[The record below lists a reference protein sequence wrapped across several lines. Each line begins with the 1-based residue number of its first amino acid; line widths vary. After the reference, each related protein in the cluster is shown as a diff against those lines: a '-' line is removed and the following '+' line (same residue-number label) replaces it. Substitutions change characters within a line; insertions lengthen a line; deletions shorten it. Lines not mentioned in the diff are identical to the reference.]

1 MRKEDFL
8 KLGLSDELAEKAASA
23 SAEELKSY
31 VPRGDF
37 DTKVR
42 ELETANTSVSDLGER
57 LKAFDGVD
65 VKKLKDDVAAWEKKY
80 NADMAAVKKD
90 AAVDIAILKAG
101 GRNAKAIKALL
112 DMDKINLKDDGSI
125 EGLDMEGL
133 KKSDGY
139 LFNIESTGI
148 EGTGKPKEGEPQG
161 GDTLKGFISA
171 ARAAAG
177 LKN

>member
-1 MRKEDFL
+1 
-8 KLGLSDELAEKAASA
+8 
-23 SAEELKSY
+23 
-31 VPRGDF
+31 
-37 DTKVR
+37 
-42 ELETANTSVSDLGER
+42 
-57 LKAFDGVD
+57 
-65 VKKLKDDVAAWEKKY
+65 
-80 NADMAAVKKD
+80 MAAVKKD
-90 AAVDIAILKAG
+90 AAVDMAILKAG

-125 EGLDMEGL
+125 EGLDIEGL

-139 LFNIESTGI
+139 LFNIESTGV
-148 EGTGKPKEGEPQG
+148 EGTGKPREGEPQG

>member
-23 SAEELKSY
+23 SAEELKGY

-37 DTKVR
+37 DTKVK
-42 ELETANTSVSDLGER
+42 ELETANTSVLDLGKK
-57 LKAFDGVD
+57 LNAFDGVD

-80 NADMAAVKKD
+80 NADMATVKKE
-90 AAVDIAILKAG
+90 AAVDMAILKAG

-112 DMDKINLKDDGSI
+112 DMDKISINDDGGI
-125 EGLDMEGL
+125 EGLDIEGL
-133 KKSDGY
+133 KESDGY
-139 LFNIESTGI
+139 LFDLETK
-148 EGTGKPKEGEPQG
+148 ELRGTGTPEGG
-161 GDTLKGFISA
+161 GRKTGPFDGFMAA

-177 LKN
+177 IRS

>member
-23 SAEELKSY
+23 SAEELKDY
-31 VPRGDF
+31 VPREDF
-37 DTKVR
+37 DTKVK
-42 ELETANTSVSDLGER
+42 ELETANTNVSDLGKK
-57 LKAFDGVD
+57 LKAFGGVD
-65 VKKLKDDVAAWEKKY
+65 VEKLKDDVAAWEKKY

-90 AAVDIAILKAG
+90 AAVDMAILKAG

-112 DMDKINLKDDGSI
+112 DMDKISLKDDGSI

-148 EGTGKPKEGEPQG
+148 EGTGKPREGEPQG

>member
-23 SAEELKSY
+23 SAEELKGY

-37 DTKVR
+37 DTKVK
-42 ELETANTSVSDLGER
+42 ELETANTSVLDLGKK
-57 LKAFDGVD
+57 LNAFDGVD

-80 NADMAAVKKD
+80 NADMATVKKE
-90 AAVDIAILKAG
+90 AAVDMAILKAG

-112 DMDKINLKDDGSI
+112 DMDKINLKDDGSV

-139 LFNIESTGI
+139 LFNIESTGV
-148 EGTGKPKEGEPQG
+148 EGTGKPREGEPQG